1 MKILSSNSELYDYL
15 CALKTSLRARGSTEL
30 ADAVAFA
37 SRRASGMST
46 EFLGESR
53 IALRRVS
60 SVGRIT
66 LTGQE
71 RADLDDVLKQ
81 LDAALDR
88 R

>member
-1 MKILSSNSELYDYL
+1 MKTLSSNSELYEYL
-15 CALKTSLRARGSTEL
+15 LALEANLRARGSTDL
-30 ADAVAFA
+30 ANAVAGAGRQA
-37 SRRASGMST
+37 SAIST

-60 SVGRIT
+60 SLGRIT